1 MVPGDQT
8 ESHDGRTQRR
18 LRNLDTV
25 LEAVHSLFLEGRAN
39 PSSEEL
45 AARSGISLRSIY
57 RYFPDRE
64 QLLTSYLRHRYGSLE
79 HSFSLVD
86 VGQGSLPERI
96 DRFVAHRVQVHQ
108 VMAPTAR
115 VAVAAAQ
122 QAPRLAEI
130 VVQRRHQLR
139 TLVDEQFADELVDPS
154 GGPRDGVAEA
164 IDLLCQSESIETL
177 HVVRGLEL
185 DRVHAV
191 LVAGVTSLIA
201 SR

>member
-1 MVPGDQT
+1 MTVGQAAAST
-8 ESHDGRTQRR
+8 DGRTQRR

-45 AARSGISLRSIY
+45 AARSGVSLRSIY

-79 HSFSLVD
+79 HCFSLDD

-96 DRFVAHRVQVHQ
+96 DRFVAHRVQAHQ

-115 VAVAAAQ
+115 VALVAAQ
-122 QAPRLAEI
+122 QAPRLAET
-130 VVQRRHQLR
+130 VVERRDQMR
-139 TLVDEQFADELVDPS
+139 ALVDEQFADELAASS
-154 GGPRDGVAEA
+154 GGRRDEVAEA

-191 LVAGVTSLIA
+191 LVAGVTSLLA
-201 SR
+201 SS